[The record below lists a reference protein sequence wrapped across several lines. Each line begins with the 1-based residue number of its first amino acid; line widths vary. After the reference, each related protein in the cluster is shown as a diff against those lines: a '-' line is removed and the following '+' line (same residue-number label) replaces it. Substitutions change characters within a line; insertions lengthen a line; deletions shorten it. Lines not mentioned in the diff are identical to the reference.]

1 MSALH
6 RFLVEFDLD
15 RPELP
20 RGAWPL
26 LGREAL
32 PTVVE
37 PDGGVDGD
45 PDVEADF
52 DADID
57 AGFDAGLGMG
67 LGTDPGMELAPPLLL
82 LADVDPMAEPV
93 GEAPPGA
100 GEALSAALA
109 DLAERH
115 AAEIAELRAVW
126 TAEQAIVLADG
137 FRTAL
142 QAVEDGLA
150 EAAGAVLEP
159 LIGPAL
165 RVAAVADLRTAIGDL
180 VLSGTG
186 GRLAVAGPADLLDA
200 VAAAL
205 GEAGVDASGLDF
217 TPSEAVEVSVT
228 ADNSAIETRLGAWAR
243 MLQRRLEDRS

>member
-32 PTVVE
+32 PTVV
-37 PDGGVDGD
+37 DLDIGLVGD
-45 PDVEADF
+45 ADVEAEVDLE
-52 DADID
+52 AE
-57 AGFDAGLGMG
+57 AGPA
-67 LGTDPGMELAPPLLL
+67 LLL
-82 LADVDPMAEPV
+82 LVDVEPMMEPV
-93 GEAPPGA
+93 GDAPAGAEEAPA
-100 GEALSAALA
+100 AALSTALA

-126 TAEQAIVLADG
+126 TAEQAAVLADG

-159 LIGPAL
+159 LIGRAL
-165 RVAAVADLRTAIGDL
+165 RTAAVADLRTAIGDL

-217 TPSEAVEVSVT
+217 TPSEALEVSVT